1 MGRSQRGACRAI
13 GLNRS
18 TLQYKPH
25 GKNDEPLKQEISKIV
40 QQRRRFGQN
49 RVYRVLRRSGW
60 PDNHKRV
67 SRVYG
72 VVTFY
77 SFFTMMPRGKHTV
90 RACMGTACYVKGGKA
105 VVEAIEKEFHVKEGQ
120 TTADRLFTFET
131 VRCIGACGLAPA
143 VIVNEDVHGG
153 VKPSEVKGILS
164 KYN

>member
-1 MGRSQRGACRAI
+1 MPSRFRSEKDCR
-13 GLNRS
+13 GLNV
-18 TLQYKPH
+18 P
-25 GKNDEPLKQEISKIV
+25 I
-40 QQRRRFGQN
+40 
-49 RVYRVLRRSGW
+49 
-60 PDNHKRV
+60 

-90 RACMGTACYVKGGKA
+90 RACLGTACYVKGGKA
-105 VVEAIEKEFHVKEGQ
+105 VVETIEKEFHVKEGQ

-153 VKPSEVKGILS
+153 V
-164 KYN
+164 